1 MSVLSF
7 VRWVFYMYSII
18 FLLEIKKKMQ
28 EQKEKRIEKAKKLGE

>member
-1 MSVLSF
+1 
-7 VRWVFYMYSII
+7 MYSII